1 MELRVLLARYE
12 ALSGLEEERTAVRK
26 RREEGEQY
34 GEGREKRGRERAV
47 AEWKG
52 KKKDRG

>member
-12 ALSGLEEERTAVRK
+12 ALSGLEEERTAVQK

-34 GEGREKRGRERAV
+34 GEGREERGRESSSRV
-47 AEWKG
+47 KG